1 MDYNVDQ
8 WTYNRKI
15 HQQDSG
21 AHANYVL
28 ATASEKGN
36 KLKTANIL
44 ISFNVE

>member
-36 KLKTANIL
+36 KLQNDHLL
-44 ISFNVE
+44 ISFHVE